1 MNHRVFKR
9 CWCFMIKKKIVQIW
23 SRCSQH
29 SCWFSPETLYIS
41 QPTSPNNTCKLG
53 NICPV
58 RFQSHR
64 AKYLLKPHHIAQISH
79 CLPLFGIGWT
89 TEGQSISSIL
99 GALWGRT
106 LQMWLATVQNLRKS
120 PSRLAYS
127 VLWKPMGALLSFV
140 TKTANAGTLELWLW
154 K

>member
-1 MNHRVFKR
+1 M
-9 CWCFMIKKKIVQIW
+9 CFGGWAALIWIIEKIVQIW
-23 SRCSQH
+23 SMCSQH
-29 SCWFSPETLYIS
+29 SCWFSPETLYSIYHS
-41 QPTSPNNTCKLG
+41 TV
-53 NICPV
+53 V
-58 RFQSHR
+58 RTKHASWETFALYVFQSHR
-64 AKYLLKPHHIAQISH
+64 AKYLLKPHHIVQISH
-79 CLPLFGIGWT
+79 RLPLFGIGWT

-127 VLWKPMGALLSFV
+127 VLWKPTGALLSFV